1 MEVHFGKQTE
11 EGYPK
16 PEKDGA
22 PYRRNRES
30 ADGGDE
36 EEDGGRS
43 RETSNDNCV
52 DLERQVNGQVMFPW
66 EIA

>member
-1 MEVHFGKQTE
+1 MEVHFGKQAE

-52 DLERQVNGQVMFPW
+52 DLER
-66 EIA
+66 